1 MKESKAS
8 GRPRPSAGAAIEDPR
23 FSRLHS
29 DPRFQRMP
37 KNKTKVA
44 IDSRFSHMF
53 SDKNFHGPLGVD
65 KRGRVKKKK
74 ETQLLERY
82 YKIGNDGKEE
92 EDEEEHAEK
101 FNDRETV
108 SEVAETFVKT
118 QSEKGTRGKKNA
130 RRQKNTSRKEEE
142 QEEQESLTR
151 NRKKKGVRSE
161 TNVKE
166 TKSKRDPEVD
176 ESLEED
182 LDSEGGSEEGNEEE
196 GGAVSLGRKERAG
209 DRALVEAA
217 EDTSEDGG
225 LSDAVVDSDL
235 EETSSSS
242 SSSSSEG
249 ESDKEDDEAAGEEA
263 AEKVPTTNEETQR
276 LALMNM
282 DWEHIKAMDLL
293 VLLRSFL
300 PKGGRVDSVTVY
312 PSEFGL
318 KQMEEEEVG
327 AAQTL

>member
-92 EDEEEHAEK
+92 EEDEHAEK
-101 FNDRETV
+101 FNDQETV
-108 SEVAETFVKT
+108 NEVAETVVKT

-130 RRQKNTSRKEEE
+130 RRQKNTSWKEEE
-142 QEEQESLTR
+142 QENLTR

-166 TKSKRDPEVD
+166 IESKRDPEGD

-182 LDSEGGSEEGNEEE
+182 LDREGGSEEGNEEE
-196 GGAVSLGRKERAG
+196 DGAVSLGRKERAG

-217 EDTSEDGG
+217 EDSSEDGG

-327 AAQTL
+327 AA